1 MFSYTGFSRCLIGR
15 AGDGC
20 YAASHCSMDGRIG
33 CIMGKYLLGWL
44 LGVPAIVLLVI
55 YLFMH

>member
-1 MFSYTGFSRCLIGR
+1 
-15 AGDGC
+15 
-20 YAASHCSMDGRIG
+20 MDGHIG